1 MTDIFTRRL
10 RYQLTEVLENE
21 ERELEIEAR
30 FRQLSSKQVNLL
42 RDALITTSKVSKSF
56 TIDYYSGND
65 RITQENNKYYIITK
79 SSIPP
84 FPMYITSND
93 RDIKISVAYES
104 AMRDAKEPKSY
115 KFKRIKDRTSYSQD
129 NFRIDITEV
138 DTDGNKSTEV
148 ELEVIDSKQFNVL
161 AFENKIKELYELMS
175 DNSQGILMFL
185 NKSLSGEE
193 NNKVNTIYP
202 FLSRA
207 RDLLIRD
214 MTKEGLM
221 KNYTISVKA
230 DGEQKL
236 MIFYNY
242 EVWLFYP
249 LGNDLDKSLIFLGK
263 YKNTEWNSTI
273 LTGEWVI
280 KANHQYDSEYIYLP
294 FDCLYYSDQDMRKNN
309 YLQRLEKIN
318 TFYENSIST
327 TVIKKK
333 EIITYKMNNEAFY
346 QASRDALDKE
356 KEVKYKTD
364 GLIFTPIDSAYLTDG
379 QKLQER
385 NKGKRI
391 LSNYADVCKYKPR
404 DKLTIDFLV
413 REDGLYTN
421 RGKFTGSERY
431 PFSSESYEFEEKYID
446 KIVEFAPRFGK
457 ENKIVYYP
465 IRIRTDKSQPNKISV
480 AEDNWFLVHDPITEE
495 MITGQ
500 DIKLMRR
507 YHNQIKG
514 ELMQQ
519 ISGFVVDIGAGAG
532 GVFDKYIANPK
543 IGKVLSIEPN
553 KEFAKE
559 FERRQDQL
567 KRPNQF
573 KLLLTG
579 GEDSEKIIQAAQDF
593 FPSNLGNN
601 DLNICFHISLSFFWK
616 DKAMLKKLA
625 HTITLLEEF
634 YNERNGKG
642 RVKIV
647 YLTIEGERLNKLLS
661 KDRGSVKLN
670 KIELRR
676 IDQNKIYID
685 IKDSITV
692 HDQIEYLV
700 FLRDL
705 WQLTGFAPLSQ
716 READNSGKNGYIL
729 SKPELI
735 YSKLFVYSI
744 AEKLEMVTDE
754 EVLNPGEGCL
764 PVNEKSANKTIYGL
778 RAKGDDERAEIR
790 PHIYRLAVMSS
801 PNKIY
806 HSVLKLLSSAYN
818 TADVYKRHKIAKDL
832 QEKLRNSTDPEYI
845 AKRLQIGIKI
855 INKDKFYNKDAKKI
869 IVLYEC
875 KEGLYEPVIYHDG
888 KDHAI
893 FKPGSI
899 ILT

>member
-1 MTDIFTRRL
+1 MSDLFTRRL
-10 RYQLTEVLENE
+10 RYQLAEVVEND
-21 ERELEIEAR
+21 ERDIEIEAR
-30 FRQLSSKQVNLL
+30 LRQLSPKQVALL
-42 RDALITTSKVSKSF
+42 RNVLAENSEVSKSF

-65 RITQENNKYYIITK
+65 RITQEDGKYYIITK
-79 SSIPP
+79 TNIPP
-84 FPMYITSND
+84 FPMYINSNEK
-93 RDIKISVAYES
+93 DIKISVAYES
-104 AMRDAKEPKSY
+104 AMREAKAPKSY
-115 KFKRIKDRTSYSQD
+115 KFKRIKDRTSYSQG
-129 NFRIDITEV
+129 NFRVDITEV

-148 ELEVIDSKQFNVL
+148 ELEVIDSKQFDV
-161 AFENKIKELYELMS
+161 AVFEAKITELYQFMS
-175 DNSQGILMFL
+175 DNSQEILLFL
-185 NKSLSGEE
+185 NRNLANEE
-193 NNKVNTIYP
+193 NSKVNTIYP

-214 MTKEGLM
+214 MTKEGLL

-249 LGNDLDKSLIFLGK
+249 LGNDLDKSLSLLGR
-263 YKNTEWNSTI
+263 YKNAEWQATI
-273 LTGEWVI
+273 LTGEWVA
-280 KANHQYDSEYIYLP
+280 KANHEYESDYIYLP
-294 FDCLYYSDQDMRKNN
+294 FDCLYFAGQDMRKNN

-318 TFYENSIST
+318 TFYGTAIAD
-327 TVIKKK
+327 TVIKQK
-333 EIITYKMNNEAFY
+333 EIITYQMNSQSFY
-346 QASRDALDKE
+346 EASREALRKE

-364 GLIFTPIDSAYLTDG
+364 GLIFTPIDSAYLTNG

-404 DKLTIDFLV
+404 EKLTIDFLV
-413 REDGLYTN
+413 RKDGLYTN
-421 RGKFTGSERY
+421 RGKFTGTERY
-431 PFSSESYEFEEKYID
+431 PFTSENYEFEDKYID

-465 IRIRTDKSQPNKISV
+465 VRIRTDKSQPNKISV
-480 AEDNWFLVHDPITEE
+480 IEDNWFLAHDPITEE
-495 MITGQ
+495 MITGR

-514 ELMQQ
+514 DLMRQ
-519 ISGFVVDIGAGAG
+519 ISGLVVDIGAGAG

-543 IGKVLSIEPN
+543 IGKVLSVEPN
-553 KEFAKE
+553 KEFAQE
-559 FERRQDQL
+559 FERRRAQL
-567 KRPNQF
+567 KRPSQF
-573 KLLLTG
+573 KLLLAG
-579 GEDSEKIIQAAQDF
+579 GEDSESIIQAAQDF
-593 FPSNLGNN
+593 FPSDLGQN

-616 DKAMLKKLA
+616 DKAMLEKLA
-625 HTITLLEEF
+625 HTIALLQDF
-634 YNERNGKG
+634 YYERKGQG

-647 YLTIEGERLNKLLS
+647 YLTIEGERLNRLLS
-661 KDRGSVKLN
+661 KEGGSVKLN
-670 KIELRR
+670 KIRLRQ

-716 READNSGKNGYIL
+716 READNAGINGYML
-729 SKPELI
+729 SQPELI

-744 AEKLEMVTDE
+744 AEKLEMVTKE
-754 EVLNPGEGCL
+754 EEKITGQGCL
-764 PVNEKSANKTIYGL
+764 VVNEKSANKTIYGL

-790 PHIYRLAVMSS
+790 PHIYRLASMNS
-801 PNKIY
+801 PKKIY
-806 HSVLKLLSSAYN
+806 HAVLKLLSSAYHS
-818 TADVYKRHKIAKDL
+818 ADVYKRHKLAKDL
-832 QEKLRNSTDPEYI
+832 QEKLRNSTDLEYI

-855 INKDKFYNKDAKKI
+855 INSDKFYNKDAKKI
-869 IVLYEC
+869 IVLYQCSDGE
-875 KEGLYEPVIYHDG
+875 YEPVVYHDG